1 MKKELR
7 VNKKNLL
14 EHLDNDNKVIGT
26 ALNSIKRKSSKK
38 EINLILNESGV
49 NYKRI
54 FNSSLEANKI
64 CKHNFDD
71 IENNIIKNININKKI
86 KNLQDLIDIINEYP
100 LRNNIKY
107 NINLKTLNKIKPD
120 LIKLNNMIGLND
132 IKNNIIKQILYY
144 LQGLYNFSEDHRD
157 FMHTVLSGPPGSGK
171 TEVAKIIGN
180 IFSKMGILKENKF
193 RKVTRSDFIAGYL
206 GQTALKTKHL
216 IEESLNGVL
225 FIDEAYALGNP
236 EKRDSFAKEAL
247 DTLCES
253 LSNHKDKLMVII
265 AGYEEELNKCFFSY
279 NEGLESR
286 FIWRYKTLEYSGEEL
301 KLIFEKKIREIGWLI
316 EIDQNKLI
324 KWFDK
329 NKKRFENGGRSIETL
344 VTKTKISHSLR
355 IFGQDSNFQK
365 QINLEDLENGLD
377 SMNKYEN
384 NKDVI
389 SLLYT

>member
-14 EHLDNDNKVIGT
+14 EHLDNDNKVS
-26 ALNSIKRKSSKK
+26 LNSIKRKSSKK

-316 EIDQNKLI
+316 EIDQDKLI
-324 KWFDK
+324 KWFDE

-344 VTKTKISHSLR
+344 VTKTKISHSVR

>member
-1 MKKELR
+1 MKKEIR

-14 EHLDNDNKVIGT
+14 EHLDNNNKVC
-26 ALNSIKRKSSKK
+26 LSSIQRKCSKK
-38 EINLILNESGV
+38 EINLILNESVV

-54 FNSSLEANKI
+54 FKDTLENKKI
-64 CKHNFDD
+64 SKYELDN
-71 IENNIIKNININKKI
+71 IENNIVKDVIINKKI
-86 KNLQDLIDIINEYP
+86 NNLQDLIDIINEHP
-100 LRNNIKY
+100 LKNNIKY
-107 NINLKTLNKIKPD
+107 NINLKTLNKIKQD

-180 IFSKMGILKENKF
+180 IFCKMGILKENKF

-206 GQTALKTKHL
+206 GQTALKTKQL
-216 IEESLNGVL
+216 IEDSLNGVL

-301 KLIFEKKIREIGWLI
+301 KLIFEKKIREIGWFI
-316 EIDQNKLI
+316 NIDEYKLI
-324 KWFDK
+324 KWFNE

-355 IFGQDSNFQK
+355 IFGQDSNYQK
-365 QINLEDLENGLD
+365 QINLEDLDNGLD
-377 SMNKYEN
+377 SMNKSEN

>member
-1 MKKELR
+1 MKKEIR

-14 EHLDNDNKVIGT
+14 EYLDNDNKVS
-26 ALNSIKRKSSKK
+26 LNSIKRKSSKK
-38 EINLILNESGV
+38 EINLILNESGL

-54 FNSSLEANKI
+54 FNNTLESKKI
-64 CKHNFDD
+64 YKDD
-71 IENNIIKNININKKI
+71 LDNIENNIIKNVTINKKI

-100 LRNNIKY
+100 LKNNIKY
-107 NINLKTLNKIKPD
+107 NINLKTLNKIKQD

-180 IFSKMGILKENKF
+180 IFCKMGILKENKF

-216 IEESLNGVL
+216 IEDSLNGVL

-286 FIWRYKTLEYSGEEL
+286 FIWRYKTLEYSSEEL
-301 KLIFEKKIREIGWLI
+301 KLIFEKKVREIDWF
-316 EIDQNKLI
+316 IDIDSVKLT
-324 KWFDK
+324 KWFDI

-355 IFGQDSNFQK
+355 IFGQDLNFQK
-365 QINLEDLENGLD
+365 QINLEDLDNGLE
-377 SMNKYEN
+377 SINKSEN
-384 NKDVI
+384 NNDVI